1 MTAPTRQPAPE
12 ALLIDLDGTLLG
24 ANGVISP
31 RVAGAVRE
39 VSARISVSI
48 ASGRE
53 PDDVLR
59 FSRELELTAPQ
70 ISDGGAV
77 LLDPGT
83 GEALWNDPLPPF
95 RARDILTNLEA
106 RGVSFIATHPAG
118 SVTAY
123 ADIDSWELTRVSA
136 LDLDKEVA
144 DALVR
149 RHAGHPEIHAVKS
162 FLPYNGLW
170 AVDFTRSSVSK
181 ASGVARLAERTG
193 VDPRRTIGAGDSY
206 NDVPLLEACGLGI
219 AMGDAPPELKAL
231 ADYIA
236 PTVEEDGLAV
246 AIEEFVLPRL
256 GTVTDG

>member
-1 MTAPTRQPAPE
+1 MTAPTRRPTPK

-24 ANGVISP
+24 GKGVISP
-31 RVAGAVRE
+31 RVANAVRE

-53 PDDVLR
+53 PADVLR
-59 FSRELELTAPQ
+59 FSRELGLTAPQ

-77 LLDPGT
+77 LLDPLS
-83 GEALWNDPLPPF
+83 GEALWSDPLPPL
-95 RARDILTNLEA
+95 RARDILTDLMDDGA
-106 RGVSFIATHPAG
+106 SFIATRPEG
-118 SVTAY
+118 TITAY

-136 LDLDKEVA
+136 LDLDEDGA
-144 DALVR
+144 GALVH
-149 RHAGHPEIHAVKS
+149 RHAAHPDIHAVKS

-170 AVDFTRSSVSK
+170 AVDFTRSTVSK
-181 ASGVARLAERTG
+181 ASGVARLAERTE
-193 VDPRRTIGAGDSY
+193 VDPGRTIAAGDSY

-256 GTVTDG
+256 